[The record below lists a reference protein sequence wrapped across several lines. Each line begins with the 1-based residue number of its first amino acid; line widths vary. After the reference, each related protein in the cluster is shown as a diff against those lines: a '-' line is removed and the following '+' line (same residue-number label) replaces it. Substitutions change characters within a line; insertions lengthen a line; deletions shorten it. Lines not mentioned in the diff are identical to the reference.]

1 MIEFPAVW
9 WIFPAASVLL
19 IIFSMILTVSGGFES
34 GPIRYGFVVCGAC
47 LGFLALALPLFQQ
60 PFYQNPI
67 LSYAVGLPMTL
78 VGLVGRVYPMIYLRR
93 QCTTTT
99 INEVERLVVTGPYAW
114 VRHPQYTFGI
124 ILMVGWYL
132 LWGAIY
138 SLLMI
143 PLIVVIVV
151 FQALIEERYILEV
164 KFGNEYNEFRK
175 NVGML
180 IPRIKIQTQKKAD
193 KTG

>member
-9 WIFPAASVLL
+9 WIFSAALVLL
-19 IIFSMILTVSGGFES
+19 IIFSLILTVSGGFES
-34 GPIRYGFVVCGAC
+34 G
-47 LGFLALALPLFQQ
+47 
-60 PFYQNPI
+60 
-67 LSYAVGLPMTL
+67 
-78 VGLVGRVYPMIYLRR
+78 
-93 QCTTTT
+93 
-99 INEVERLVVTGPYAW
+99 RL
-114 VRHPQYTFGI
+114 
-124 ILMVGWYL
+124 WYL